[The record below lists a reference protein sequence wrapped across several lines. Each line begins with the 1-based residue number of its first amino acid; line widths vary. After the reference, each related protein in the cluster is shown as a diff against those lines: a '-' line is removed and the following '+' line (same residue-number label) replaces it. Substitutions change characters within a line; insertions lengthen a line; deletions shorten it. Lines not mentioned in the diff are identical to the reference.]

1 MQKIMGNEG
10 EIKVWWLCQRMQIW
24 NRCIRRDILCFK
36 KKPCWSMWPSIY
48 SCLSLMIFLLVF
60 FIVGI
65 RSHQNSR
72 NNNWQMST
80 FAVALMA
87 KYSLCRS
94 ILAAWSLQFHIFF
107 CKKSTIWNNY
117 WSYSNIR
124 VLYSKCASS
133 WTAHLF
139 ISIWGVLVEN
149 FLGISYWY
157 LHS

>member
-10 EIKVWWLCQRMQIW
+10 EIKVWWLCQRMQMW

-65 RSHQNSR
+65 RSNQNSR
-72 NNNWQMST
+72 KYNWQMST

-87 KYSLCRS
+87 KYSFCRS

-107 CKKSTIWNNY
+107 AKNRRFETIIDLIVTYECYTANVPLLELH
-117 WSYSNIR
+117 ICLF
-124 VLYSKCASS
+124 LY
-133 WTAHLF
+133 
-139 ISIWGVLVEN
+139 GVC
-149 FLGISYWY
+149 
-157 LHS
+157 